1 MKNSVCIYIH
11 WPWCNNICTYCDF
24 YKFKKIKDLNFKD
37 LYKCYTRDLQALEK
51 YLFSNSIASIHVGG
65 GTPSIMK
72 SKLLVK
78 IFEYIYKKYVIKK
91 NVEVS
96 IETNPEDINHQKLR
110 EYKDIGINRISLG
123 VQSFSNHDL
132 NFLGRAHDKKQ
143 ALKSVWEASKYF
155 SNIGIDLIYGI
166 PALKKNSFFNQ
177 LIIAKELPIKHI
189 SIYEFN
195 IKNREIETLENSYSL
210 KKFSKI
216 LKTKNF
222 FLYETNSFSIRGYE
236 SIYNKS
242 VLGMNNYIG
251 LGPSAHSRLLVDRR
265 FIKYR
270 NTKNISNWLGSQTNL
285 YKKEI
290 MSKKKALEEFLF
302 LGLSKFD
309 GVSFEHFEKL
319 TGYAAEKYINMKN
332 LAALKKKNLLY
343 EKKGMIFLKEKGML
357 LINSILSAMLEKN

>member
-11 WPWCNNICTYCDF
+11 WPWCNNICKYCDF
-24 YKFKKIKDLNFKD
+24 YKFKKVENLNYKE
-37 LYKCYTRDLQALEK
+37 LYECFIRDLKVLEK
-51 YLFSNSIASIHVGG
+51 YLYSSSIASIHIGG
-65 GTPSIMK
+65 GTPSTMK
-72 SKLLVK
+72 SKLLEK

-91 NVEVS
+91 NVEVC

-110 EYKDIGINRISLG
+110 EYKDIGINRINLG
-123 VQSFSNHDL
+123 VQSFSDYDL
-132 NFLGRAHDKKQ
+132 NFLGRSHNKEQ
-143 ALKSVWEASKYF
+143 ALKSVWRASEHF
-155 SNIGIDLIYGI
+155 SNIGLDLICGI
-166 PALKKNSFFNQ
+166 PSFEKNSFYNQ
-177 LIIAKELPIKHI
+177 LILAKELPIKHI

-195 IKNREIETLENSYSL
+195 YKNKKIETFGDNYSL
-210 KKFSKI
+210 KKFSNI

-222 FLYETNSFSIRGYE
+222 FLYETNSFSIKGYE

-242 VLGMNNYIG
+242 VLGMENYIG
-251 LGPSAHSRLLVDRR
+251 LGPSAYSRLLKDRR